1 MQPRS
6 GAFGYFLWTR
16 EKALTD
22 NGGARSAAEA
32 LGRGD
37 LLAAYD
43 LAEMALEE
51 APGSEEPEYV
61 RVLALARMGSGKAA
75 LATYFAS
82 RLPASAD
89 LRHRALLGRLL
100 KDEADAAAPGERA
113 RAYAAAADA
122 YRRVYEETGDPFPG
136 INAATLAFLAGD
148 RSGAERLAR
157 QILAQPAVTEAPD
170 YFAAATRAEALLLLG
185 DAVAAEEAL
194 RRALELPGADQSA
207 RAATLRQLRRLL
219 PEGSAG
225 AGRNERLLDLLRA
238 APILTYCGHMFRPD
252 AGAEARIGTAIDARL
267 DELGTRTA
275 YGSLACGA
283 DILTAEAILRRGGEL
298 NVVLP
303 FDVEAFVGRSVSPGG
318 ETWLPRFHRCLAGAR
333 SVTHASLSDYVG
345 DRGQFRFGLLLAMG
359 LARLR
364 AEPLGAV
371 AVQLAVWDGQ
381 GADADAGTG
390 AEVRRWRSSGGR
402 TVVVEPGAVDRRCGQ
417 RLLARDHLPERALR
431 AILFADF
438 AGFSGLPEA
447 ELPAFTSEVLGS
459 VSKVLRRYAASV
471 CARNTWGDGIFVIL
485 DSAAAAAA
493 VATELQEALAPTER
507 SLSWGRPGGLR
518 IGLHFAPVYQAEDPV
533 TGAQTFFG
541 REVNCAARIEPV
553 TPVGGVYGTRPLAAM
568 LAMEAAG
575 RFDLTYLGRVDLA
588 KGFAKIP
595 MYRIER
601 RSAREAAAGPTDRTG

>member
-1 MQPRS
+1 MQRLGDMLGEFPW
-6 GAFGYFLWTR
+6 AK
-16 EKALTD
+16 EKHLAG
-22 NGGARSAAEA
+22 NGSAHAAAEA

-43 LAEMALEE
+43 LAVTALGE
-51 APGSEEPEYV
+51 APDGEEPNYV

-75 LATYFAS
+75 LEAYAAS
-82 RLPASAD
+82 GLASSPD

-100 KDEADAAAPGERA
+100 KDAADGAAPAERPQ
-113 RAYAAAADA
+113 AYAEAAEA
-122 YRRVYEETGDPFPG
+122 YRRVYDQTGDPFPG

-148 RSGAERLAR
+148 DGDADRLAR
-157 QILAQPAVTEAPD
+157 QILSQSSVADPRN
-170 YFAAATRAEALLLLG
+170 YFAAATKAEALLLLG
-185 DAVAAEEAL
+185 DAAAAGEAL
-194 RRALELPGADQSA
+194 KRALELPGADDSA

-219 PEGSAG
+219 PVIAAPAG
-225 AGRNERLLDLLRA
+225 LPEHLLDLLRA

-252 AGAEARIGTAIDARL
+252 AEAEARIRLEIDARL
-267 DELGTRTA
+267 AEVGARIA

-283 DILTAEAILRRGGEL
+283 DILVAEAILERGGEL

-303 FDVEAFVGRSVSPGG
+303 FDRDAFVGRSVSPGG
-318 ETWLPRFHRCLAGAR
+318 EAWLERFDRCLAGAA

-364 AEPLGAV
+364 AAPLDAV
-371 AVQLAVWDGQ
+371 AVQLAIWDGQ
-381 GADADAGTG
+381 GADSDAGTG
-390 AEVRRWRSSGGR
+390 AEVRRWRTSGGR
-402 TVVVEPGAVDRRCGQ
+402 TVVVDPGAVDRRCGQ
-417 RLLARDHLPERALR
+417 RLILRDHLPKRALR

-447 ELPAFTSEVLGS
+447 DLPTFTSEVLGS
-459 VSKVLRRYAASV
+459 VAGVLRRYAASV

-485 DSAAAAAA
+485 ESAAAAAA
-493 VATELQEALAPTER
+493 VATELQEALQPTGDG
-507 SLSWGRPGGLR
+507 LSWGGRGGLR
-518 IGLHFAPVYQAEDPV
+518 IGLHFAPVYEAEDPV
-533 TGAQTFFG
+533 TGAPTFFG

-553 TPVGGVYGTRPLAAM
+553 TPVGGVYCTRPLAAM

-588 KGFAKIP
+588 KGFARIP

-601 RSAREAAAGPTDRTG
+601 HSGSGSQH